1 MALLELVFVILKTGI
16 YAFIYALLISLI
28 LNVLHYFIN
37 KSWLE
42 KILKQ
47 KTKFLSSLFVI
58 LFVFLFSFRFTYWQ
72 DTGLGDN
79 NRIPIGYDQT
89 IENEDFE
96 NTYFQPTENATSIV
110 VNKYSIVNTML
121 YAEIHHDFSKSS
133 KFDYFSFNLKTKVL
147 KKFTRE
153 KYIVFAKEN
162 NVPLPDTFI
171 SFRIHFETYL
181 NNRPFWRKW
190 LIP

>member
-16 YAFIYALLISLI
+16 YAFIYALLIFLI
-28 LNVLHYFIN
+28 LNVLHYFIS

-79 NRIPIGYDQT
+79 NCIPVGYGQI

-96 NTYFQPTENATSIV
+96 NTYFQPSENATSIV

-121 YAEIHHDFSKSS
+121 YAEINHDFSKSS
-133 KFDYFSFNLKTKVL
+133 KFDYFSFNLKNKVL

-171 SFRIHFETYL
+171 SFVTHFETYL